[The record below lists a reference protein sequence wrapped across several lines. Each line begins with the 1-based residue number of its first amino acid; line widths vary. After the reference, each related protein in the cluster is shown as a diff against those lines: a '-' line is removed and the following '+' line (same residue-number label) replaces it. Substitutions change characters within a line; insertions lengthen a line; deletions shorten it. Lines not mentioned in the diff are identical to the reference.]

1 MPPLPAAFRLQ
12 LLALG
17 LGFALLVGN
26 TAAGLASGLARSLAL
41 TAATVLCA
49 LAQIT
54 SFDSLN
60 VFHVIHPTLY
70 FLSANYD
77 TTIRILCQ

>member
-1 MPPLPAAFRLQ
+1 MQ
-12 LLALG
+12 LLAL
-17 LGFALLVGN
+17 LGFALLIGN
-26 TAAGLASGLARSLAL
+26 AAAGLASGLARGLAL
-41 TAATVLCA
+41 TTTAVLCT
-49 LAQIT
+49 LAQVT